1 MKYCSNC
8 GSANLAFKIPEGDNL
23 PRYICDNCQTIFYQ
37 NPRIITGTL
46 PIWQDKILLCKRAI
60 EPRYG
65 LWTLPAG
72 FMENNETVEQAATR
86 ETWEEAQAKVEQLN
100 LYVMA
105 SLPDRNQVYMIFCA
119 QLSDL
124 NYAPGIE
131 SLDVKLF
138 KKDEIPWNNIAFPV
152 ITKTLNYYFD
162 DRVIGEFPLHMT
174 TLLKPINNNC

>member
-23 PRYICDNCQTIFYQ
+23 PRYICENCQTIFYQ
-37 NPRIITGTL
+37 NPKIVTGTL
-46 PIWQDKILLCKRAI
+46 PVWQDKILLCKRAI

-72 FMENNETVEQAATR
+72 FMENNETVEQAAIR
-86 ETWEEAQAKVEQLN
+86 ETSEEAKANVEEVK
-100 LYVMA
+100 LYVMI
-105 SLPDRNQVYMIFCA
+105 SLPEKNQVYMIFCA

-138 KKDEIPWNNIAFPV
+138 KKNEIPWNNIAFTV
-152 ITKTLNYYFD
+152 IEKTLHYYFD
-162 DRVIGEFPLHMT
+162 DVTTDEFPLHVT
-174 TLLKPINNNC
+174 YL

>member
-23 PRYICDNCQTIFYQ
+23 PRYICENCQTIFYQ
-37 NPRIITGTL
+37 NPKIVTGTL

-72 FMENNETVEQAATR
+72 FMENNETVEQAAIR
-86 ETWEEAQAKVEQLN
+86 ETSEEAKANVEQVK
-100 LYVMA
+100 LYVMI
-105 SLPDRNQVYMIFCA
+105 SLPDRNQVYMIFRA

-162 DRVIGEFPLHMT
+162 DLTTNEFPLHV
-174 TLLKPINNNC
+174 TLL

>member
-8 GSANLAFKIPEGDNL
+8 GSANLAFKIPEGDNVA
-23 PRYICDNCQTIFYQ
+23 RYICDNCETIFYQ
-37 NPRIITGTL
+37 NPKIVTGTL
-46 PIWQDKILLCKRAI
+46 PVWQDKILLCKRAI

-72 FMENNETVEQAATR
+72 FMECNETVEQAAIR
-86 ETWEEAQAKVEQLN
+86 ETSEEAKANVEKVK
-100 LYVMA
+100 LYVMI
-105 SLPDRNQVYMIFCA
+105 SLPDRNQVYMIFRA

-138 KKDEIPWNNIAFPV
+138 TKDEIPWNNIAFAV
-152 ITKTLNYYFD
+152 IEQTLNYYFD
-162 DRVIGEFPLHMT
+162 DIATGEFPLHVT
-174 TLLKPINNNC
+174 YI